1 MTAMTLPTPDE
12 MRERLVPWL
21 ERYRVAGAS
30 VAWLRDGEVQA
41 AAAGVINMGTGVE
54 TTDDTLFQIGSITKT
69 YTTTLIMQ
77 LVDEGRINL
86 DAPVT
91 DYLPDARFGDAA
103 SAPAITIR
111 HLLTHTSG
119 VDGDFFDDFGRG
131 DDCVQKYVDA
141 CAALPQVFAPGAM
154 HSYCNAGFV
163 VLGRIIEVVT
173 GMGWDGA
180 LRERLLKPLGVTHTV
195 TLPEQALLHRTAAG
209 HIFDEQLSLRLTPGW
224 TLPRSAG
231 PAGATPCSTVSD
243 LLAFG
248 KMHMDG
254 GLARDGAR
262 ILSEDSVRAM
272 QQSQHIM
279 PAVPGGNPAHW
290 GLGWMLFDWG
300 GAAGTPRR
308 VIGHDGG
315 TIGQISSLRLLPDS
329 GFGVAVLT
337 NASPTGSLLAARVMR
352 WLFREGA
359 GVDVPQNPKP
369 PETPFA
375 VDPACYTG
383 VYERLGF
390 RTEITEHD
398 GRLSAK
404 TVITGAL
411 AALSPPTPAV
421 DLIPLSET
429 VFLQKDA
436 YTDNY
441 GPVVFSQFEDG
452 RPRYLWAMRASRR
465 TDA

>member
-54 TTDDTLFQIGSITKT
+54 TTADTLFQIGSITKT

-163 VLGRIIEVVT
+163 VLGRVIEVVT

-315 TIGQISSLRLLPDS
+315 TIGQISSSASCPIPGS
-329 GFGVAVLT
+329 
-337 NASPTGSLLAARVMR
+337 ASPCSPTRPRPVRCSPPASCAGCSRKARASTCR
-352 WLFREGA
+352 KTR
-359 GVDVPQNPKP
+359 NHPKP
-369 PETPFA
+369 RSPSIPRAT
-375 VDPACYTG
+375 PACT
-383 VYERLGF
+383 
-390 RTEITEHD
+390 
-398 GRLSAK
+398 SAS
-404 TVITGAL
+404 AS
-411 AALSPPTPAV
+411 APRSPSMM
-421 DLIPLSET
+421 D
-429 VFLQKDA
+429 
-436 YTDNY
+436 
-441 GPVVFSQFEDG
+441 
-452 RPRYLWAMRASRR
+452 ASRR
-465 TDA
+465 RLRSRARSPPSARRPPPSTSSR